1 MDFLLDSN
9 VILDF
14 IGNRLPVPATLEIHR
29 FLQAYSFNSII
40 TRIEVM
46 GYNGSKD
53 EMDKFEEMF
62 GSLIEIELSENIVQ
76 KTIHLRKS
84 YQKIKLPDLIIAAT
98 ALEYNFQLIT
108 HNLDDFKSI
117 TGLTLI
123 DSYSL

>member
-1 MDFLLDSN
+1 
-9 VILDF
+9 
-14 IGNRLPVPATLEIHR
+14 
-29 FLQAYSFNSII
+29 
-40 TRIEVM
+40 M

-76 KTIHLRKS
+76 KTIHHRKS